1 MGVIMYLLLY
11 GRYPFYAPVEQKLIK
26 LICEVDPEF
35 SHPTASDAAIH
46 LISKMLTKDT
56 ALRITAAE
64 IKEHAWIVGSP
75 LSARKHENVLEMMKM
90 WRSDMMVC
98 IVFC

>member
-11 GRYPFYAPVEQKLIK
+11 GKYPFYAPVEQKLIK
-26 LICEVDPEF
+26 LICDYDPDY
-35 SHPTASDAAIH
+35 SHVSASDAAIH
-46 LISKMLTKDT
+46 LISKMLTKDP

-64 IKEHAWIVGSP
+64 VMRHAWIVGSP
-75 LSARKHENVLEMMKM
+75 LSECKHENVLEMMKM

-98 IVFC
+98 